1 MYKYKQEMY
10 LIGKQFFLSM
20 NNFRN
25 SVGNRYCEMTKELL
39 GKRVQL
45 VIVAPD
51 NFKIET
57 KYVVYCHLGMVLR
70 QGNVPDKNAVAQRNL
85 HGGAEARFALLL
97 VICTIH
103 VHVHTC
109 IR

>member
-1 MYKYKQEMY
+1 MYKNKQELY
-10 LIGKQFFLSM
+10 LIGKQFCFIVM

-25 SVGNRYCEMTKELL
+25 SVGNRYSEMTKELL

-57 KYVVYCHLGMVLR
+57 KCMVYCHVGMVLR
-70 QGNVPDKNAVAQRNL
+70 QGHVPEEGAVAQRSLQTGQGHNL
-85 HGGAEARFALLL
+85 H
-97 VICTIH
+97 
-103 VHVHTC
+103 
-109 IR
+109 